1 MAYYSLV
8 GKDGNAYNII
18 GYVSSCMRKED
29 MECDIDA
36 YIEDAESGDYDHLLQ
51 VSQGMILE
59 LNEAREEREGSL

>member
-1 MAYYSLV
+1 MAYSLV

-36 YIEDAESGDYDHLLQ
+36 YIEDAESGDYEHLLQ

>member
-1 MAYYSLV
+1 MAYSLV

-36 YIEDAESGDYDHLLQ
+36 YIEDAESGDYEHLLQ

-59 LNEAREEREGSL
+59 LNEAREEREGAL